1 MKRIL
6 ATLSLSVL
14 LSACAGGGM
23 DGMFGGSGNSSGNAG
38 GLGVNSMVKM
48 AVDNQ
53 CRTELGNRNE
63 WRVVAL
69 AMTAEK
75 QREWED
81 KICGCASEEAPNQM
95 SATELMQVVS
105 PSTRTQAVASV
116 TAKTVTACVKRLY
129 TN

>member
-1 MKRIL
+1 
-6 ATLSLSVL
+6 
-14 LSACAGGGM
+14 M

-81 KICGCASEEAPNQM
+81 KICGCASEEAMQQLSANDMMQM
-95 SATELMQVVS
+95 VNT
-105 PSTRTQAVASV
+105 STRTQAVANV
-116 TAKTVTACVKRLY
+116 TARTVTACVKRLY
-129 TN
+129 R

>member
-38 GLGVNSMVKM
+38 GLGVNSIVKM

-81 KICGCASEEAPNQM
+81 KICGCASEEAVQQLSANDMMQM
-95 SATELMQVVS
+95 VNT
-105 PSTRTQAVASV
+105 STRTQAVANV
-116 TAKTVTACVKRLY
+116 TARTVTACVQRLY
-129 TN
+129 R

>member
-6 ATLSLSVL
+6 ATLSLSL
-14 LSACAGGGM
+14 FLGACASGSGT
-23 DGMFGGSGNSSGNAG
+23 DVFGGNSSSG

-53 CRTELGNRNE
+53 CRTELANRNE
-63 WRVVAL
+63 WRVIAL

-81 KICGCASEEAPNQM
+81 KICGCASEEAMQQITANDMMQM
-95 SATELMQVVS
+95 VNT
-105 PSTRTQAVASV
+105 STRNQAVAGI
-116 TAKTVTACVKRLY
+116 TARTVTACVKRLY
-129 TN
+129 R

>member
-1 MKRIL
+1 MKSIL
-6 ATLSLSVL
+6 ATLSLSL
-14 LSACAGGGM
+14 FLGACAFGGGA
-23 DGMFGGSGNSSGNAG
+23 DVFGGNGSGG

-53 CRTELGNRNE
+53 CRTELANRNE

-81 KICGCASEEAPNQM
+81 KICGCASEEAMQQLSANDMMQM
-95 SATELMQVVS
+95 VNT
-105 PSTRTQAVASV
+105 STRNQAVANV
-116 TAKTVTACVKRLY
+116 TARTVSACVKRLY
-129 TN
+129 R

>member
-14 LSACAGGGM
+14 LGACAGGSGM
-23 DGMFGGSGNSSGNAG
+23 DGIFGGNSGGSNAG

-81 KICGCASEEAPNQM
+81 KICGCASEEAVQQLSANDMMQM
-95 SATELMQVVS
+95 VNT
-105 PSTRTQAVASV
+105 STRTQAIANV
-116 TAKTVTACVKRLY
+116 TARTVTACVQRLY
-129 TN
+129 R

>member
-81 KICGCASEEAPNQM
+81 KICGCASEEAVQQLSANDMMQM
-95 SATELMQVVS
+95 VNT
-105 PSTRTQAVASV
+105 STRTQAIANV
-116 TAKTVTACVKRLY
+116 TARTVTACVQRLY
-129 TN
+129 R

>member
-81 KICGCASEEAPNQM
+81 KICGCASEEAVQQLSANDMMQM
-95 SATELMQVVS
+95 VNT
-105 PSTRTQAVASV
+105 STRTQAIANV
-116 TAKTVTACVKRLY
+116 TARTVTACVKRLY
-129 TN
+129 H

>member
-14 LSACAGGGM
+14 LGACAGGSGM
-23 DGMFGGSGNSSGNAG
+23 DGIFGGNSGGSNAG

-81 KICGCASEEAPNQM
+81 KICGCASEEATQSITVHDMAQMLDANQR
-95 SATELMQVVS
+95 TQVV
-105 PSTRTQAVASV
+105 ANV
-116 TAKTVTACVKRLY
+116 TAKTVTSCVRRLMK
-129 TN
+129 

>member
-81 KICGCASEEAPNQM
+81 KICGCASEEAVQQLSANDMMQM
-95 SATELMQVVS
+95 VNT
-105 PSTRTQAVASV
+105 STRTQAVANV
-116 TAKTVTACVKRLY
+116 TARTVTACVQRLY
-129 TN
+129 R

>member
-69 AMTAEK
+69 AMTADK

-81 KICGCASEEAPNQM
+81 KICGCASEEAMQQLSANDMMQM
-95 SATELMQVVS
+95 VNT
-105 PSTRTQAVASV
+105 STRTQAIANV
-116 TAKTVTACVKRLY
+116 TARTVTACVQRLY
-129 TN
+129 R

>member
-1 MKRIL
+1 
-6 ATLSLSVL
+6 
-14 LSACAGGGM
+14 M

-81 KICGCASEEAPNQM
+81 KICGCASEEAVQQLSANDMMQM
-95 SATELMQVVS
+95 VNT
-105 PSTRTQAVASV
+105 STRTQAIANV
-116 TAKTVTACVKRLY
+116 TARTVTACVKRLY
-129 TN
+129 H

>member
-81 KICGCASEEAPNQM
+81 KICGCASEEAMQQLSANDMMQM
-95 SATELMQVVS
+95 VNT
-105 PSTRTQAVASV
+105 STRTQAVANV
-116 TAKTVTACVKRLY
+116 TARTVTACVKRLY
-129 TN
+129 R

>member
-69 AMTAEK
+69 AMTADK

-81 KICGCASEEAPNQM
+81 KICGCASEEAVQQLSANDMMQM
-95 SATELMQVVS
+95 VNT
-105 PSTRTQAVASV
+105 STRTQAIANV
-116 TAKTVTACVKRLY
+116 TARTVTACVQRLY
-129 TN
+129 R